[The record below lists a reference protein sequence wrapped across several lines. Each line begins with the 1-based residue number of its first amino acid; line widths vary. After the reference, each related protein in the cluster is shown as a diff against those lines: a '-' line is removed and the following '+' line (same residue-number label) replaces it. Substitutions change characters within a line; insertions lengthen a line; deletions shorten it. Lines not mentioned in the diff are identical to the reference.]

1 MFSRNSKSS
10 VSKVDSQSA
19 TKSSPPSIISAD
31 LRISGDLNCDGEIQ
45 IDGTVEGIIRAKVI
59 LVGEE
64 AHIKGE
70 IVAETVDVH
79 GVVNGPIKSPTIH
92 LFKTAHVVGD
102 ILHETLAIET
112 GAFLEGHCQKIID
125 KKELGEGKI
134 NVLGKDSTQPPGAK
148 AKEIVGASV
157 QSKGSTSSSMFPG
170 SDDPKKVPA
179 S

>member
-1 MFSRNSKSS
+1 M
-10 VSKVDSQSA
+10 
-19 TKSSPPSIISAD
+19 
-31 LRISGDLNCDGEIQ
+31 
-45 IDGTVEGIIRAKVI
+45 I

-92 LFKTAHVVGD
+92 LSKTAHVVGD
-102 ILHETLAIET
+102 ILHDNLAIET
-112 GAFLEGHCQKIID
+112 GASLEGHCQKIIE
-125 KKELGEGKI
+125 KKKSGEGKV
-134 NVLGKDSTQPPGAK
+134 NVFDGDRTRPPGAK
-148 AKEIVGASV
+148 AKETVGASV
-157 QSKGSTSSSMFPG
+157 QSKGSTSSSMIPG

>member
-10 VSKVDSQSA
+10 VSAVDSQSA
-19 TKSSPPSIISAD
+19 TKSSPPSIISTD
-31 LRISGDLNCDGEIQ
+31 LKISGDLNSDGEIQ
-45 IDGTVEGIIRAKVI
+45 IDGTVEGIISAKVVM
-59 LVGEE
+59 VGEE

-70 IVAETVDVH
+70 IIGETVNVH

-92 LFKTAHVVGD
+92 LSKTAHVVGD

-112 GAFLEGHCQKIID
+112 GAFLEGHCQKMID
-125 KKELGEGKI
+125 KKEFGEGKI

-148 AKEIVGASV
+148 AKEPVGASV
-157 QSKGSTSSSMFPG
+157 QSKGSTSSSMMPKN
-170 SDDPKKVPA
+170 DDPKKVSA